1 MQYVEKDD
9 IDRMS
14 QMYDCSCEVRTN
26 QKSFIRIFV
35 QTIVDFIVESF
46 NELSKCLRT
55 KKLKISQ
62 DKTCQDKVFS
72 I

>member
-14 QMYDCSCEVRTN
+14 LMYDCSCEVRTN
-26 QKSFIRIFV
+26 QKSFIRIYI
-35 QTIVDFIVESF
+35 QTIIDFIVESF
-46 NELSKCLRT
+46 NEFKCLRT